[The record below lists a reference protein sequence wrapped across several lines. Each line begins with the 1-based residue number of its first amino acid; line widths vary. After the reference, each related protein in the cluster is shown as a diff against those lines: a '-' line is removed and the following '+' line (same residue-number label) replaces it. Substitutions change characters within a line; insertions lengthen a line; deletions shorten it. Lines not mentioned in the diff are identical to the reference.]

1 MIKEIRFSYLFFY
14 SMRLVIRFF
23 YDIILPERFYK
34 WGDFTMNDDNLDLLD
49 LDDGASMD
57 ALPDAAP
64 FAAPRPK
71 KPWLLLTV
79 GLVVIVLATYVIIR
93 TVGGT
98 SSSAIEVDLDAPA
111 IVVDGAPSPEMNVMP
126 PAPKPV
132 AQPAAAQPTP
142 GVPVRVVE
150 DRKDVTFNPNAT
162 QPKPQPVAKPA
173 AEPVVAQPKPQPVA
187 TQPVV
192 KPQPKPA
199 AKPATKPAVK
209 KTTTSAPAGSWYV
222 QFGSYSTRALAENAQ
237 RQIRNAHPSLFAGQ
251 QFVILAAQVKG
262 ATTYRLRV
270 AFKTANDANGFC
282 RNAKSD
288 GLDCY
293 VAK

>member
-1 MIKEIRFSYLFFY
+1 
-14 SMRLVIRFF
+14 
-23 YDIILPERFYK
+23 
-34 WGDFTMNDDNLDLLD
+34 MNDDNLDLLD

-64 FAAPRPK
+64 FAVPRPK

-93 TVGGT
+93 TVGD
-98 SSSAIEVDLDAPA
+98 SSSSSMEVNLDAPA
-111 IVVDGAPSPEMNVMP
+111 IVVDGAPMPDVNVMP
-126 PAPKPV
+126 PMPVPQPVPQPVVHPKP
-132 AQPAAAQPTP
+132 QPAPQPVMQPQVVQPTP

-150 DRKDVTFNPNAT
+150 ERKEVKFNPT
-162 QPKPQPVAKPA
+162 AKPV
-173 AEPVVAQPKPQPVA
+173 EK
-187 TQPVV
+187 PVV
-192 KPQPKPA
+192 KPKPKPAPKPA
-199 AKPATKPAVK
+199 AKPVAK
-209 KTTTSAPAGSWYV
+209 KTAAVTPAGSWYV

-237 RQIRNAHPSLFAGQ
+237 RQMRNAHPSLFQGQ
-251 QFVILAAQVKG
+251 QFVILAAQLKNG
-262 ATTYRLRV
+262 TTTYRLRV
-270 AFKTANDANGFC
+270 AFKTAADANGFC